1 MKIIVENE
9 VDGIDYR
16 EACGKMHFQAT
27 RPHTY
32 TASLVI
38 QQENSGDEE
47 TDCTPGPTQLHCKK
61 KVGNFP
67 VPSRDVINQTLPG
80 WE

>member
-27 RPHTY
+27 RPHTLKY
-32 TASLVI
+32 SASLVI
-38 QQENSGDEE
+38 QQEKSGDEE
-47 TDCTPGPTQLHCKK
+47 GLYSWSYTA
-61 KVGNFP
+61 
-67 VPSRDVINQTLPG
+67 TL
-80 WE
+80 